1 LRCRARD
8 VAAIR
13 AIVGDLVDTDSLAT
27 ATSPSAV
34 TNPQIP
40 AAPGVVL
47 DIVNATTQEGLA
59 GRLETAFAARGFT
72 AGTAGTADSLATAST
87 IEYGTGAAAQALA
100 NELGMTATRL
110 RRGAHRHRATAH
122 RNRFPR

>member
-1 LRCRARD
+1 
-8 VAAIR
+8 
-13 AIVGDLVDTDSLAT
+13 VDTDSLAT

-47 DIVNATTQEGLA
+47 DIVNATTQDGLA

-72 AGTAGTADSLATAST
+72 AGTADSLATAST
-87 IEYGTGAAAQALA
+87 SSTGPAPPP
-100 NELGMTATRL
+100 RL
-110 RRGAHRHRATAH
+110 WPTSWA
-122 RNRFPR
+122 